1 MKRSIFCL
9 LMLIVTIITS
19 CSDDNLF
26 PTVEKENVVIYLDYN
41 NQEKIPV
48 PAFSSIVSFDDEII
62 HAELVDGFVQIR
74 GIKEGNTI
82 IKTDSKKGIKTEISV
97 DVEYALY
104 NRNWTFISSDLNID
118 CDDPNIKQTIKED
131 VEQYIILSM
140 NTHGQRS
147 EIIFLADN
155 KLEFKTFINNQYE
168 IKKGTYIYNIPELKL
183 LFEQDN
189 EIRCEFTILEKDGK
203 RWLSTIIQDL
213 SDIYKEKYPD
223 AVHGVKIQYS
233 LEAVDRILDK

>member
-1 MKRSIFCL
+1 MV
-9 LMLIVTIITS
+9 LIVTIITS

-26 PTVEKENVVIYLDYN
+26 PTVGKENVVIYLDYN

-118 CDDPNIKQTIKED
+118 CDDTNIKQMVKED
-131 VEQYIILSM
+131 AEQYLIFSM
-140 NTHGQRS
+140 NTHGQKS
-147 EIIFLADN
+147 EIIFLADY
-155 KLEFKTFINNQYE
+155 KFEFKTPIHNQYE
-168 IKKGTYIYNIPELKL
+168 KIMGTYLYNIPELKL
-183 LFEQDN
+183 QFDQNN
-189 EIRCEFTILEKDGK
+189 EKQCEFSILEKDGK
-203 RWLSTIIQDL
+203 RWLSTIIHDL
-213 SDIYKEKYPD
+213 SDIYKEKYPNT
-223 AVHGVKIQYS
+223 VHGVTIQYS
-233 LEAVDRILDK
+233 LEAVDRVLDK

>member
-1 MKRSIFCL
+1 
-9 LMLIVTIITS
+9 MLIVTIITS

>member
-26 PTVEKENVVIYLDYN
+26 STVEKENVVIYLDYN

>member
-1 MKRSIFCL
+1 
-9 LMLIVTIITS
+9 MLIVTIITS

-26 PTVEKENVVIYLDYN
+26 STVEKENVVIYLDYN

>member
-1 MKRSIFCL
+1 
-9 LMLIVTIITS
+9 MLIVTIITS

-147 EIIFLADN
+147 EIIFLAGN

-168 IKKGTYIYNIPELKL
+168 KKKGTYIYNIPELKL

-213 SDIYKEKYPD
+213 SDIYNEKYPD